1 MGKSKGSRTVITLEC
16 ACGNKQIDNTR
27 KNGIMR
33 YSTSKNKKNTPN
45 RLEVNKFCP
54 YCNKHKLFREIK

>member
-1 MGKSKGSRTVITLEC
+1 MGKSKGSRTVITIEC
-16 ACGNKQIDNTR
+16 ICRNEQVNNTR

-45 RLEVNKFCP
+45 RLEVKKFCP
-54 YCNKHKLFREIK
+54 YCNKHELFREIK

>member
-16 ACGNKQIDNTR
+16 ACSNKQIDNTR

-45 RLEVNKFCP
+45 RLEIKKFCP